1 MNSKYLKFEDDKNI
15 VRDAS
20 SNGIINIDNNAYLA
34 YKKNK
39 ELAKRRLEAEANA
52 ENRINNI
59 DQRLTSLEST
69 MNKILDI
76 LTNGKS

>member
-1 MNSKYLKFEDDKNI
+1 MSNRYLKFEDDNNI
-15 VRDAS
+15 VRDAA
-20 SNGIINIDNNAYLA
+20 SNGIINIDNKAYSA

-39 ELAKRRLEAEANA
+39 ELAKKKLDAEAST

>member
-1 MNSKYLKFEDDKNI
+1 MSNRYLKFEDENNI

-20 SNGIINIDNNAYLA
+20 SNGIINIDNRAYSA

-39 ELAKRRLEAEANA
+39 ELSKKRLEAEANT

-59 DQRLTSLEST
+59 DQRLTALEST